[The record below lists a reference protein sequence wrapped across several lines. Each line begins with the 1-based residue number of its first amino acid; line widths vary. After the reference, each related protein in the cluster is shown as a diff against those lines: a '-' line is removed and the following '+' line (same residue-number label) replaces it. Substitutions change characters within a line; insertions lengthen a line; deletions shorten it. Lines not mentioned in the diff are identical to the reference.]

1 MTMPHQTAITPAR
14 GALASGLLGFA
25 LGGFFDGILL
35 HQVLQ
40 WHHLLSGVDAE
51 AVRDLRVQILAD
63 GLFHLLMY
71 VVALAG
77 LWALWRARRRGAVI
91 GSTMLAAWA
100 LIGFGA
106 WHVADAVLSHW
117 LLGLHRIRMDS
128 DVPLLWDVAW
138 LGVFGLVPLAI
149 GLWLR
154 RRNGN
159 DDGRDGDGPSR
170 TPDAARRPAHAA
182 TGLALAVLIA
192 GPIAALPPPG
202 SRQVA
207 VLVPPAQLNRLLDGV
222 EAARG
227 GITWADPSGSLWVFT
242 LPEGADASQLY
253 GHGAWFVTR
262 SAAALG
268 CLAWTREAGRG

>member
-1 MTMPHQTAITPAR
+1 MNATDRTATGQAR
-14 GALASGLLGFA
+14 GALAGFLLGFA

-35 HQVLQ
+35 HQILQ

-71 VVALAG
+71 AVALAG
-77 LWALWRARRRGAVI
+77 LFALWRARRGGTVI
-91 GSTMLAAWA
+91 GSGGLLSWA

-117 LLGLHRIRMDS
+117 LLGIHRIRMDS
-128 DVPLLWDVAW
+128 EVPLLWDLAW
-138 LGVFGLVPLAI
+138 LVAFGLVPLAI

-154 RRNGN
+154 GRADDDHGGNGN
-159 DDGRDGDGPSR
+159 GPSR
-170 TPDAARRPAHAA
+170 TSRGPAHAA
-182 TGLALAVLIA
+182 TGLVLAVLIA
-192 GPIAALPPPG
+192 GPVAALPPPD

-207 VLVPPAQLNRLLDGV
+207 VLVSPAQIDSLLDGV
-222 EAARG
+222 EAIRG
-227 GITWADPSGSLWVFT
+227 GITWADPGGSLWVFT

-253 GHGAWFVTR
+253 GHGALFVTR

-268 CLAWTREAGRG
+268 CLAWTREARPLRS